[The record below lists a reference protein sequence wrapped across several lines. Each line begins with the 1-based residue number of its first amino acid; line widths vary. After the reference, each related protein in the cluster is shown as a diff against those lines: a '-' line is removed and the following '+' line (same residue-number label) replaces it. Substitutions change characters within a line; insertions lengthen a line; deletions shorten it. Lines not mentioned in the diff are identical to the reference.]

1 VDFAF
6 VNETHER
13 QTLVHLSQVQHD
25 VFSRVLVRKPDERAA
40 LLVEFAATPFLVD
53 AIDAS
58 HVDQH
63 VDQLRT
69 YFVVLHVHWR
79 GVSGD
84 VDFRNDVEKECLLDV
99 GPGHEGVHHRGNE
112 GHLGQQLLDDLA
124 EGLVDGVVI
133 DAGEVVGHLAIA
145 LVVLEQALHVG
156 LDLVET
162 VRLLVVIHEHVRVH
176 LVNEHFIVQVRLDA
190 RRQLNQFL
198 QLYARGLVL
207 LLLRVD
213 YVDERAALRD
223 LALEIVL
230 KLVVAWEV
238 YQIEIDVFVGVDLLR
253 LDLGRRQQEE
263 GLVRRKLLEHH
274 FLNGRLPGPK

>member
-1 VDFAF
+1 
-6 VNETHER
+6 
-13 QTLVHLSQVQHD
+13 
-25 VFSRVLVRKPDERAA
+25 
-40 LLVEFAATPFLVD
+40 
-53 AIDAS
+53 
-58 HVDQH
+58 
-63 VDQLRT
+63 
-69 YFVVLHVHWR
+69 
-79 GVSGD
+79 
-84 VDFRNDVEKECLLDV
+84 
-99 GPGHEGVHHRGNE
+99 
-112 GHLGQQLLDDLA
+112 
-124 EGLVDGVVI
+124 
-133 DAGEVVGHLAIA
+133 
-145 LVVLEQALHVG
+145 
-156 LDLVET
+156 
-162 VRLLVVIHEHVRVH
+162 
-176 LVNEHFIVQVRLDA
+176 
-190 RRQLNQFL
+190 LNQFL